1 MIKFI
6 LSIIIKIF
14 YKILKN
20 DLREIKRIVDIK
32 IVLFLKK
39 KNRNR
44 IIDVVGEI
52 LICLFIYNVVLYN
65 M

>member
-39 KNRNR
+39 KNRNKV
-44 IIDVVGEI
+44 IDVVGEI